1 MIKTNTDCLKA
12 YIFGAY
18 NLINSDVQILKIY
31 RYVIV
36 LYKYLQCIEKT
47 IWCRNNLFSLCL
59 NHAIN
64 LFNTG
69 AHF

>member
-31 RYVIV
+31 QYVIV
-36 LYKYLQCIEKT
+36 LYKYLQWIEKT
-47 IWCRNNLFSLCL
+47 I
-59 NHAIN
+59 
-64 LFNTG
+64 
-69 AHF
+69 